1 MKLPG
6 LGRTSTAE
14 DPQQQEHARQHHL
27 AHSAGHRP
35 GGIVDVATLD
45 KSPNAPKLD
54 DADAI
59 DEEALLAEFEAEKPA
74 RKLTGIPSYVGAV
87 VGVGL
92 SLYALYW
99 VFNPTPR
106 QVYLPTFLSVGL
118 FLTFLTYRGWNR
130 SEAAKASGKP
140 DHPNVLD
147 WALALVSLVPA
158 VYIVS
163 DWQAFFRRAVVPT
176 TLDLVIGILLVL
188 LILEAAR
195 RTVGV
200 LVPVVVVGFL
210 AYAYFGSYMPSPF
223 TTASFGLPRLVG
235 HNVMG
240 TQGIFGT
247 PLEVAATYIILFTI
261 YGAVLA
267 ASGATRFFI
276 DLSFAAFGQS
286 PAGPGRTVTLSG
298 FLLGTVSGSGVAT
311 TVTLGGIAWPLLKKA
326 GYPAEPG
333 GGVLAAAGI
342 GAILSPPTLGAAAF
356 IIAELLQV
364 SYLEVLVWAT
374 IPTILYYLGII
385 LAIEMDAR
393 RHKTHT
399 VAMETESP
407 WKLLFRFGYHFS
419 SLAAIVFFMV
429 LGYTPFRAVVY
440 ATVLAFLL
448 SFLDRKSWITP
459 QKIWHSLSQGATG
472 ALSVIPVMAV
482 AGIIVGV
489 MTLTGLALR
498 LAGIIV
504 DLAGGSLVMTAI
516 LSAVVVILLGLAVPV
531 TASFIIAFVVISP
544 ALQQVGV
551 APFASAMFIFY
562 YAVLSEVSPPT
573 ALSPFAAAAIT
584 GGKPVKTMWLTWK
597 YTLPAFLV
605 PFIFVLSERGVGLLF
620 EGGFETILIAFVT
633 SVFAVAALAVV
644 TGAWLFGPAKVPER
658 VLMLVAAIALLVMEP
673 LWIGIGAAFL
683 AAGVAVHMIGLKRRP
698 AESPSSQEEDGR
710 PGADAGAPAVASG
723 GTGNGAPAAGATA
736 ADGPPTG
743 GSATGS
749 SSRGGSSSGS
759 SATGDGG
766 R

>member
-1 MKLPG
+1 MKLKLPG
-6 LGRTSTAE
+6 RARTQTAE
-14 DPQQQEHARQHHL
+14 DDQARAEHLRHDVAHHAAHRQ
-27 AHSAGHRP
+27 

-45 KSPNAPKLD
+45 KRPDAEPLD
-54 DADAI
+54 DPDRI
-59 DEEALLAEFEAEKPA
+59 DEEALIAEFEAEKPA
-74 RKLTGIPSYVGAV
+74 RHLTGWAGWVTQV

-92 SLYALYW
+92 SLFALYW
-99 VFNPTPR
+99 VFNPMPR
-106 QVYLPTFLSVGL
+106 QVYLPMFLSVGL
-118 FLTFLTYRGWNR
+118 FLTFLTYRGWPR
-130 SEAAKASGKP
+130 SEKAKKSGKA
-140 DHPNVLD
+140 DNPNVLD
-147 WALALVSLVPA
+147 WLLALVSLVPGIYMVA
-158 VYIVS
+158 
-163 DWQAFFRRAVVPT
+163 DWQGFFRRAILPT
-176 TLDLVIGILLVL
+176 DTDLIIGTLLILLC
-188 LILEAAR
+188 LEAAR
-195 RTVGV
+195 RTVGF
-200 LVPVVVVGFL
+200 LVPVVVLLFVAS
-210 AYAYFGSYMPSPF
+210 AYWGSYLPAPF
-223 TTASFGLPRLVG
+223 TTASFGWPRLVG

-311 TVTLGGIAWPLLKKA
+311 TVTLGGISWPLLKRA
-326 GYPAEPG
+326 GYPAEAG

-342 GAILSPPTLGAAAF
+342 GAIMSPPTLGAAAF

-364 SYLEVLVWAT
+364 SYLEVLIWAT

-399 VAMETESP
+399 VAIETQSP
-407 WKLLFRFGYHFS
+407 WKLLLRFGYHFS
-419 SLAAIVFFMV
+419 SLAAIVFFLV

-440 ATVLAFLL
+440 ATALAFLL
-448 SFLDRKSWITP
+448 SFLERRSWMTP
-459 QKIWHSLSQGATG
+459 RRIWSALAQGATG

-504 DLAGGSLVMTAI
+504 DFSNGNVVLTA
-516 LSAVVVILLGLAVPV
+516 LFSAAVVVLLGLAVPV
-531 TASFIIAFVVISP
+531 TASFIISFVVISP

-551 APFASAMFIFY
+551 EPFAAAMFIFY

-605 PFIFVLSERGVGLLF
+605 PFIFVLSPRGVGLLF
-620 EGGFETILIAFVT
+620 EGGAETVAIAFVT
-633 SVFAVAALAVV
+633 SVFAVASLAVV
-644 TGAWLFGPAKVPER
+644 TGAWLLGPARVPER
-658 VLMLVAAIALLVMEP
+658 LLFLVAAIALLVMTP
-673 LWIGIGAAFL
+673 TFIAVGAAFL
-683 AAGVAVHMIGLKRRP
+683 VAGVLVHLVSRRRGRPQDAGGGDREPARP
-698 AESPSSQEEDGR
+698 AGQEAPPGSPAAPPPVSS
-710 PGADAGAPAVASG
+710 PVAS
-723 GTGNGAPAAGATA
+723 TA
-736 ADGPPTG
+736 APVDQPRTE
-743 GSATGS
+743 
-749 SSRGGSSSGS
+749 R
-759 SATGDGG
+759 
-766 R
+766 

>member
-1 MKLPG
+1 MNLRSRTRNADREAVPG
-6 LGRTSTAE
+6 TTRLADDPPGRDGRGGAGGE
-14 DPQQQEHARQHHL
+14 
-27 AHSAGHRP
+27 GHR
-35 GGIVDVATLD
+35 GTVDAATLD
-45 KSPNAPKLD
+45 ESGRRERVDPAE
-54 DADAI
+54 I
-59 DEEALLAEFEAEKPA
+59 DQEALLAEFEAEKPA
-74 RKLTGIPSYVGAV
+74 RTLTGLPGMVSAV
-87 VGVGL
+87 FGVGL

-99 VFNPTPR
+99 VFNPMPR

-118 FLTFLTYRGWNR
+118 FLTFLTYRGWAR
-130 SEAAKASGKP
+130 SAKAKESGRP

-147 WALALVSLVPA
+147 WVLAVVSLVPA

-163 DWQAFFRRAVVPT
+163 DWQGFFRRAVVPT
-176 TLDLVIGILLVL
+176 DVDMLIGALLVL
-188 LILEAAR
+188 LVLEAAR
-195 RTVGV
+195 RTVGI
-200 LVPVVVVGFL
+200 LVPLVVVGFL
-210 AYAYFGSYMPSPF
+210 LYAYFGSAAPQPF
-223 TTASFGLPRLVG
+223 TTADFGVPRLIG

-247 PLEVAATYIILFTI
+247 PLEVAATYIILFTV

-286 PAGPGRTVTLSG
+286 PAGPGRTVTLAG

-311 TVTLGGIAWPLLKKA
+311 TVTLGGITWPLLKKA

-374 IPTILYYLGII
+374 IPTVLYYLGII

-393 RHKTHT
+393 RHETHT
-399 VAMETESP
+399 VDIPTVSA
-407 WKLLFRFGYHFS
+407 WKLLLRFGYHFS
-419 SLAAIVFFMV
+419 SLAAIVVFMV

-448 SFLDRKSWITP
+448 SFLERSCWITP
-459 QKIWHSLSQGATG
+459 RRVWQSLSQGATG

-504 DLAGGSLVMTAI
+504 DLANGSLVLTA
-516 LSAVVVILLGLAVPV
+516 LFSAVVVVLLGLAVPV
-531 TASFIIAFVVISP
+531 TASFIISFVVISP

-551 APFASAMFIFY
+551 EPFAAAMFIFY

-620 EGGFETILIAFVT
+620 EGGPATVLIAFTT
-633 SVFAVAALAVV
+633 SVFAVSSLAVV
-644 TGAWLFGPAKVPER
+644 TGAWLFGPARVPER
-658 VLMLVAAIALLVMEP
+658 LLFAVAAIALLVMTP
-673 LWIGIGAAFL
+673 LFIGVGAAAL
-683 AAGVAVHMIGLKRRP
+683 VAGLAVHLLGRRAAARRAGP
-698 AESPSSQEEDGR
+698 AGDGH
-710 PGADAGAPAVASG
+710 SG
-723 GTGNGAPAAGATA
+723 DGGHDEHSGDGGGGGGGATA
-736 ADGPPTG
+736 AGAGP
-743 GSATGS
+743 ATGS
-749 SSRGGSSSGS
+749 
-759 SATGDGG
+759 APTTPG

>member
-6 LGRTSTAE
+6 LRRASTPE
-14 DPQQQEHARQHHL
+14 DEQQEVDARQHHL

-54 DADAI
+54 DASAI

-74 RKLTGIPSYVGAV
+74 RVLSGIPYMITAV
-87 VGVGL
+87 FGIGL

-99 VFNPTPR
+99 VFNPMPR
-106 QVYLPTFLSVGL
+106 QVYLPSFLSVGL
-118 FLTFLTYRGWNR
+118 FLTFLTYRGWGR
-130 SEAAKASGKP
+130 SEKSKAAGGA

-176 TLDLVIGILLVL
+176 DLDLIIGIGLVL
-188 LILEAAR
+188 LCLEAAR
-195 RTVGV
+195 RTVGI
-200 LVPVVVVGFL
+200 LVPIVVVGFMIT
-210 AYAYFGSYMPSPF
+210 AYFGSSLPRPF
-223 TTASFGLPRLVG
+223 TTSDFGVPRLIG

-247 PLEVAATYIILFTI
+247 PLDVAATYIILFTI

-326 GYPAEPG
+326 GYPAEHG

-356 IIAELLQV
+356 LIAELLQV

-399 VAMETESP
+399 VELETQSP

-440 ATVLAFLL
+440 ATALAFLL
-448 SFLDRKSWITP
+448 SFLDRRQWITP
-459 QKIWHSLSQGATG
+459 KRALHALREGAIG

-504 DLAGGSLVMTAI
+504 DLAGGSLVFTAV
-516 LSAVVVILLGLAVPV
+516 LSAAVVVLLGLAVPV
-531 TASFIIAFVVISP
+531 TASFIISFVVISP

-551 APFASAMFIFY
+551 EPFASAMFIFY

-605 PFIFVLSERGVGLLF
+605 PFIFVLSENGVGLLF
-620 EGGFETILIAFVT
+620 EGGVTTVLIAFVT
-633 SVFAVAALAVV
+633 SVFAVSALAVV
-644 TGAWLFGPAKVPER
+644 TGSWLLGPAKIPER
-658 VLMLVAAIALLVMEP
+658 VLFLAAAVALLVMEP

-683 AAGVAVHMIGLKRRP
+683 AAGVVVHLIGLKK
-698 AESPSSQEEDGR
+698 G
-710 PGADAGAPAVASG
+710 SG
-723 GTGNGAPAAGATA
+723 GNGSAPDGEPAADTA
-736 ADGPPTG
+736 AVTTPT
-743 GSATGS
+743 ATTPTATTPTTGAASTAAEDS
-749 SSRGGSSSGS
+749 SPTDRNQ
-759 SATGDGG
+759 G

>member
-1 MKLPG
+1 MKLKLPG
-6 LGRTSTAE
+6 RARTQTAE
-14 DPQQQEHARQHHL
+14 DDQARAEHLRHDVAHHAAHRQ
-27 AHSAGHRP
+27 

-45 KSPNAPKLD
+45 KRPDAEPLD
-54 DADAI
+54 DPDRI
-59 DEEALLAEFEAEKPA
+59 DEEALIAEFEAEKPA
-74 RKLTGIPSYVGAV
+74 RHLTGWAGWVTQV

-92 SLYALYW
+92 SLFALYW
-99 VFNPTPR
+99 VFNPMPR
-106 QVYLPTFLSVGL
+106 QVYLPMFLSVGL
-118 FLTFLTYRGWNR
+118 FLTFLTYRGWPR
-130 SEAAKASGKP
+130 SEKAKKSGKA
-140 DHPNVLD
+140 DNPNVLD
-147 WALALVSLVPA
+147 WLLALVSLVPGIYMVA
-158 VYIVS
+158 
-163 DWQAFFRRAVVPT
+163 DWQGFFRRAILPT
-176 TLDLVIGILLVL
+176 DTDLLIGTLLILLC
-188 LILEAAR
+188 LEAAR
-195 RTVGV
+195 RTVGF
-200 LVPVVVVGFL
+200 LVPVVVLLFVAS
-210 AYAYFGSYMPSPF
+210 AYWGSYLPAPF
-223 TTASFGLPRLVG
+223 TTASFGWPRLVG

-311 TVTLGGIAWPLLKKA
+311 TVTLGGISWPLLKRA
-326 GYPAEPG
+326 GYPAEAG

-342 GAILSPPTLGAAAF
+342 GAIMSPPTLGAAAF

-364 SYLEVLVWAT
+364 SYLEVLIWAT

-399 VAMETESP
+399 VAIETQSP
-407 WKLLFRFGYHFS
+407 WKLLLRFGYHFS
-419 SLAAIVFFMV
+419 SLAAIVFFLV

-448 SFLDRKSWITP
+448 SFLERRSWMTP
-459 QKIWHSLSQGATG
+459 RRIWSALAQGATG

-504 DLAGGSLVMTAI
+504 DFSNGDVVLTA
-516 LSAVVVILLGLAVPV
+516 LFSAAVVVLLGLAVPV
-531 TASFIIAFVVISP
+531 TASFIISFVVISP

-551 APFASAMFIFY
+551 EPFAAAMFIFY

-605 PFIFVLSERGVGLLF
+605 PFIFVLSPRGVGLLF
-620 EGGFETILIAFVT
+620 EGGAETVAIAFVT
-633 SVFAVAALAVV
+633 SVFAVASLAVV
-644 TGAWLFGPAKVPER
+644 TGAWLFGPARVPER
-658 VLMLVAAIALLVMEP
+658 LLFLVAAIALLVMTP
-673 LWIGIGAAFL
+673 TFIAVGAAFL
-683 AAGVAVHMIGLKRRP
+683 VAGVIVHLLTRRRNR
-698 AESPSSQEEDGR
+698 ADGGS
-710 PGADAGAPAVASG
+710 GADAG
-723 GTGNGAPAAGATA
+723 TPAAQDTQVAPSPPSSPVGSTA
-736 ADGPPTG
+736 APVDRPRTE
-743 GSATGS
+743 
-749 SSRGGSSSGS
+749 R
-759 SATGDGG
+759 
-766 R
+766 

>member
-1 MKLPG
+1 MNLRR
-6 LGRTSTAE
+6 RTRKQGDRDPAAGGATRVAE
-14 DPQQQEHARQHHL
+14 DARGEVPG
-27 AHSAGHRP
+27 APPASRGARRGEVDASTIDKTGHDPRH
-35 GGIVDVATLD
+35 VESDE
-45 KSPNAPKLD
+45 
-54 DADAI
+54 I

-74 RKLTGIPSYVGAV
+74 RHLTGIPGYVGSA

-99 VFNPTPR
+99 VFNPMPR
-106 QVYLPTFLSVGL
+106 QVYLPLFLSVGL
-118 FLTFLTYRGWNR
+118 FLTFLTYRGWGR
-130 SEAAKASGKP
+130 SDTAKLSGKA

-147 WALALVSLVPA
+147 WLLAIVSLAPGLYMVW
-158 VYIVS
+158 
-163 DWQAFFRRAVVPT
+163 DWQGFFRRAVVPT
-176 TLDLVIGILLVL
+176 DMDLIIGTLLVV

-195 RTVGV
+195 RTVGM
-200 LVPVVVVGFL
+200 LVPVVVLGFL
-210 AYAYFGSYMPSPF
+210 AMAYFGSYLPSPF
-223 TTASFGLPRLVG
+223 TTADFQWTRLIG

-240 TQGIFGT
+240 TQGIFGV

-267 ASGATRFFI
+267 ASGATKFFI

-311 TVTLGGIAWPLLKKA
+311 TVTLGGFGWPLLKKS
-326 GYPAEPG
+326 GYPAEAG

-342 GAILSPPTLGAAAF
+342 GAIMSPPTLGAAAF
-356 IIAELLQV
+356 IIAELLNV
-364 SYLEVLVWAT
+364 SYLEVLIWAT

-385 LAIEMDAR
+385 LAIEFDAR
-393 RHKTHT
+393 RHGTHQ
-399 VAMETESP
+399 VEVEQKSA
-407 WKLLFRFGYHFS
+407 WRLLLRFGYHFS
-419 SLAAIVFFMV
+419 SLAAIVFFMA

-440 ATVLAFLL
+440 ATALAFVL
-448 SFLDRKSWITP
+448 SFLDREHWITP
-459 QKIWHSLSQGATG
+459 KRVWHSLSQGATG

-504 DLAGGSLVMTAI
+504 DFSGGSLVLTA
-516 LSAVVVILLGLAVPV
+516 LFSAIVVVLLGLAVPV
-531 TASFIIAFVVISP
+531 TASFIIAFVIISP

-551 APFASAMFIFY
+551 EPFAAAMFIFY

-605 PFIFVLSERGVGLLF
+605 PFIFVLSPRGVGLLF
-620 EGGFETILIAFVT
+620 EGGASTVGIAFVL
-633 SVFAVAALAVV
+633 SVLAVASLAVV
-644 TGAWLFGPAKVPER
+644 TGAWLFGPARIPER
-658 VLMLVAAIALLVMEP
+658 LLFLVAAIALLVMTPTFIVVGAGFMVAGLLVHLVTRRRGRTDDETASPVADRGTADEP
-673 LWIGIGAAFL
+673 
-683 AAGVAVHMIGLKRRP
+683 
-698 AESPSSQEEDGR
+698 
-710 PGADAGAPAVASG
+710 VAS
-723 GTGNGAPAAGATA
+723 PQAAA
-736 ADGPPTG
+736 GPPTSPV
-743 GSATGS
+743 GSTAA
-749 SSRGGSSSGS
+749 
-759 SATGDGG
+759 SADHRRTE

>member
-1 MKLPG
+1 M
-6 LGRTSTAE
+6 
-14 DPQQQEHARQHHL
+14 
-27 AHSAGHRP
+27 
-35 GGIVDVATLD
+35 
-45 KSPNAPKLD
+45 
-54 DADAI
+54 
-59 DEEALLAEFEAEKPA
+59 
-74 RKLTGIPSYVGAV
+74 
-87 VGVGL
+87 
-92 SLYALYW
+92 
-99 VFNPTPR
+99 PR
-106 QVYLPTFLSVGL
+106 QVSLPMFLSVGL
-118 FLTFLTYRGWNR
+118 FLTFLTYRGWPR
-130 SEAAKASGKP
+130 SEKARKSGKS
-140 DHPNVLD
+140 DNPNVLD
-147 WALALVSLVPA
+147 WLLALVSLVPGI
-158 VYIVS
+158 YIVA
-163 DWQAFFRRAVVPT
+163 DWQGFFRRALLPT
-176 TLDLVIGILLVL
+176 DPDLLILLC
-188 LILEAAR
+188 LEAAR

-200 LVPVVVVGFL
+200 LVPIVVLLFIASAYWGSFL
-210 AYAYFGSYMPSPF
+210 PSPF
-223 TTASFGLPRLVG
+223 PTANFGWPRLVG

-247 PLEVAATYIILFTI
+247 PLDVAATYIILFTI

-311 TVTLGGIAWPLLKKA
+311 TVTLGGISWPLLKKA
-326 GYPAEPG
+326 GYPKEAG

-342 GAILSPPTLGAAAF
+342 GAIMSPPTLGAAAF

-364 SYLEVLVWAT
+364 SYLEVLIWAT

-399 VAMETESP
+399 VDIPTQSP

-419 SLAAIVFFMV
+419 SLAAIVFFLV
-429 LGYTPFRAVVY
+429 LGFTPFRAVVY

-448 SFLDRKSWITP
+448 SFLERRSWITP
-459 QKIWHSLSQGATG
+459 RRMWSALAQGATG

-504 DLAGGSLVMTAI
+504 DFSNGNIVLTA
-516 LSAVVVILLGLAVPV
+516 LFSAAVVVLLGLAVPV
-531 TASFIIAFVVISP
+531 TASFIISFVVISP

-551 APFASAMFIFY
+551 EPFAAAMFIFY

-605 PFIFVLSERGVGLLF
+605 PFIFVLSENGVGLLF
-620 EGGFETILIAFVT
+620 EGTWTQVLIAFTT
-633 SVFAVAALAVV
+633 SVFAVGALAVV
-644 TGAWLFGPAKVPER
+644 TGSWLVGPAKIPER
-658 VLMLVAAIALLVMEP
+658 VLFLAAAVALLVMEP
-673 LWIGIGAAFL
+673 MFIAVGAAFAVAGLVVHLLTRRRGRAPDAGGGDRDPALPAGVDLAVLKAHEGSTVERAAL
-683 AAGVAVHMIGLKRRP
+683 AARQPETDGVRVVGGIVLNSPVGGANPDAVEVAARLG
-698 AESPSSQEEDGR
+698 GR
-710 PGADAGAPAVASG
+710 VVWVPTVSAPAPVASVARPELSVHR
-723 GTGNGAPAAGATA
+723 TL
-736 ADGPPTG
+736 
-743 GSATGS
+743 SF
-749 SSRGGSSSGS
+749 RQ
-759 SATGDGG
+759 GDVL
-766 R
+766 

>member
-1 MKLPG
+1 MNLPH
-6 LGRTSTAE
+6 RTRKPTDTDTGATAGDE
-14 DPQQQEHARQHHL
+14 GATRVADDAPG
-27 AHSAGHRP
+27 GHGSHQVTAATIDESGRP
-35 GGIVDVATLD
+35 GELEA
-45 KSPNAPKLD
+45 
-54 DADAI
+54 ADI

-74 RKLTGIPSYVGAV
+74 RVLTGIPGMIATVFAI
-87 VGVGL
+87 GL
-92 SLYALYW
+92 SLYSLYW
-99 VFNPTPR
+99 VFNPLPR

-118 FLTFLTYRGWNR
+118 FLTFLTYRGWAR
-130 SEAAKASGKP
+130 SDAAKAAGGP

-147 WALALVSLVPA
+147 WVLAIVSLVPGI
-158 VYIVS
+158 YIVA
-163 DWQAFFRRAVVPT
+163 DWQGFFRRAVVPT
-176 TLDLVIGILLVL
+176 DLDLIIGIALVL
-188 LILEAAR
+188 LCLEAAR
-195 RTVGV
+195 RTVGI
-200 LVPVVVVGFL
+200 LVPIVVVFFMVT
-210 AYAYFGSYMPSPF
+210 AYFGSYLPRPF
-223 TTASFGLPRLVG
+223 TTSDFGVPRLIG

-247 PLEVAATYIILFTI
+247 PLDVAATYIILFTI

-326 GYPAEPG
+326 GYPAEHG

-356 IIAELLQV
+356 LIAELLQV

-399 VAMETESP
+399 VELHTQSA
-407 WKLLFRFGYHFS
+407 WRLLFRFGYHFS

-440 ATVLAFLL
+440 ATALAFVL
-448 SFLDRKSWITP
+448 SFLDRRHWITP
-459 QKIWHSLSQGATG
+459 KRALQALKEGAIG

-504 DLAGGSLVMTAI
+504 DLAGGSLPLTAV
-516 LSAVVVILLGLAVPV
+516 LSAAVVVLLGLAVPV
-531 TASFIIAFVVISP
+531 TASFIISFVVISP

-551 APFASAMFIFY
+551 EPFASAMFIFY

-605 PFIFVLSERGVGLLF
+605 PFIFVLSENGVGLLF
-620 EGGFETILIAFVT
+620 EGTWTQVLIAFVT
-633 SVFAVAALAVV
+633 SVFAVGALAVV
-644 TGAWLFGPAKVPER
+644 TGSWLLGPAKVPER
-658 VLMLVAAIALLVMEP
+658 VLFLVAAVALLVMEP

-683 AAGVAVHMIGLKRRP
+683 AAGVAVHMIGLKKG
-698 AESPSSQEEDGR
+698 SDGDGKPSAGSEPDR
-710 PGADAGAPAVASG
+710 AATTATPGAV
-723 GTGNGAPAAGATA
+723 GTGAASKAPSP
-736 ADGPPTG
+736 AD
-743 GSATGS
+743 
-749 SSRGGSSSGS
+749 R
-759 SATGDGG
+759 DQG

>member
-6 LGRTSTAE
+6 RGRTSIE
-14 DPQQQEHARQHHL
+14 DEQQGVGSRQHHL
-27 AHSAGHRP
+27 AHAAGHRP

-45 KSPNAPKLD
+45 KSPTAAKLED
-54 DADAI
+54 EESI

-74 RKLTGIPSYVGAV
+74 RRLSGIPSWIVQVG
-87 VGVGL
+87 GVGL
-92 SLYALYW
+92 SLFALYW
-99 VFNPTPR
+99 VFNPMAK
-106 QVYLPTFLSVGL
+106 QFYLPLFLSVGL
-118 FLTFLTYRGWNR
+118 FLTFLTYRGWGR
-130 SEAAKASGKP
+130 AQSARESGKA
-140 DHPNVLD
+140 DNPNVLD
-147 WALALVSLVPA
+147 WVLAFVSLAPA
-158 VYIVS
+158 LYIVS
-163 DWQAFFRRAVVPT
+163 DWQGFFRRAVVPT
-176 TLDLVIGILLVL
+176 DMDLVLATLLVVL
-188 LILEAAR
+188 VLEAAR
-195 RTVGV
+195 RTVGL
-200 LVPVVVVGFL
+200 LVPLVVIGFL
-210 AYAYFGSYMPSPF
+210 AMAYFGSSLPRPF
-223 TTASFGLPRLVG
+223 TTADFQWPRLIG

-240 TQGIFGT
+240 TQGIFGV
-247 PLEVAATYIILFTI
+247 PLDVAATYIILFTI

-267 ASGATRFFI
+267 ASGATKFFI

-311 TVTLGGIAWPLLKKA
+311 TVTLGGFGWPLLKKA
-326 GYPAEPG
+326 GYPAEAG

-356 IIAELLQV
+356 IIAELLNV

-393 RHKTHT
+393 RHGTHQVDVQT
-399 VAMETESP
+399 QSA
-407 WKLLFRFGYHFS
+407 WKLFLRFGYHFS
-419 SLAAIVFFMV
+419 SLLAIVGFMA

-440 ATVLAFLL
+440 ATALAFLL
-448 SFLDRKSWITP
+448 SFLDREHWITP
-459 QKIWHSLSQGATG
+459 RRAWHALSQGAVG

-504 DLAGGSLVMTAI
+504 DLAGGNLALTAI
-516 LSAVVVILLGLAVPV
+516 LSAVVVVLLGLAVPV
-531 TASFIIAFVVISP
+531 TASFIISFVIISP

-551 APFASAMFIFY
+551 EPFASAMFIFY

-605 PFIFVLSERGVGLLF
+605 PFIFVLSERGVGLMF
-620 EGGFETILIAFVT
+620 EGTWTDVLIAFTT
-633 SVFAVAALAVV
+633 SVFAVFALAVV
-644 TGAWLFGPAKVPER
+644 TGAWLLGPAKVPER
-658 VLMLVAAIALLVMEP
+658 LLFLVAAIALLVMDP
-673 LWIGIGAAFL
+673 LWIAVGAGFMVAGVVVHVVGRRVGGSGDGSPSPTGDT
-683 AAGVAVHMIGLKRRP
+683 AAG
-698 AESPSSQEEDGR
+698 
-710 PGADAGAPAVASG
+710 
-723 GTGNGAPAAGATA
+723 TA
-736 ADGPPTG
+736 
-743 GSATGS
+743 GSAAASTTG
-749 SSRGGSSSGS
+749 REE
-759 SATGDGG
+759 G